1 MLEKMKRWA
10 EKVGE
15 YQRSMFHRNYKVS
28 SKSEKIDLV
37 SEVDKKSEDMLI
49 GMIKD
54 CYPDDEILAE
64 EGGRIS
70 SGEEGSRRVWVIDPL
85 DGTVN
90 YVHGFHIFAIS
101 LACLIEGELEAGLIY
116 IPLLE
121 EFYSARR
128 GKGSFYNGKPI
139 RVGSSS
145 QLETAVIATG
155 FPYDHQQND
164 RPVLELFSRVLPR
177 VGGIRRTGS
186 AAYDLCLVAR
196 GIFDGFWE
204 IKLEPWDIAAA
215 VLIVR
220 EAGGAVTNFSG
231 EDISLEASEVVAGNK
246 NIHRELR
253 SLLAG
258 G

>member
-1 MLEKMKRWA
+1 MLEKMKHWA
-10 EKVGE
+10 EEVGE
-15 YQRSMFHRNYKVS
+15 YQRSMFRQNFKVS
-28 SKSEKIDLV
+28 SKTEKIDLV
-37 SEVDKKSEDMLI
+37 SEVDKKSEEMLVSL
-49 GMIKD
+49 IKD
-54 CYPDDEILAE
+54 NYPDDKILAE
-64 EGGRIS
+64 EGGWIS
-70 SGEEGSRRVWVIDPL
+70 GNKKENDRAWVIDPL

-101 LACLIEGELEAGLIY
+101 LACLVEGELKAGLIHM
-116 IPLLE
+116 PLLE
-121 EFYSARR
+121 EFYSAQR
-128 GKGSFYNGKPI
+128 GRGSFFNGEPI
-139 RVGSSS
+139 RVGNNSR
-145 QLETAVIATG
+145 LETAIIATG

-164 RPVLELFSRVLPR
+164 RLVLELFSRVLPKT
-177 VGGIRRTGS
+177 GGIRRTGS

-215 VLIVR
+215 VLIVK

-246 NIHRELR
+246 DIHRELR
-253 SLLAG
+253 DLLAG